1 MLYLVIERE
10 VIQMNIG
17 YKLFEMDT
25 RDGKLYPL
33 FIGKKEETKMGE
45 WLRAE
50 HIPTKGFAV
59 RSGWHIGATVP
70 SAPHLIGADG
80 TYKSQRGKN
89 FVRVWCEVEYNDS
102 YDYTELAQT
111 EPKKCFVKMP
121 DNGFYRFKEPNGAL
135 WIITSDIK
143 LTRIIPEE
151 ERQQM
156 LRAKGFDEQKAIAKR
171 VEILKRKRGE

>member
-1 MLYLVIERE
+1 
-10 VIQMNIG
+10 MNIG

-50 HIPTKGFAV
+50 HIPTKNFAV
-59 RSGWHIGATVP
+59 RSGWHLGAEFP

-111 EPKKCFVKMP
+111 EPNKCFVKMP
-121 DNGFYRFKEPNGAL
+121 DNGFYRFKEANGSP

-143 LTRIIPEE
+143 LIRIIPED
-151 ERQQM
+151 ERQKM
-156 LRAKGFDEQKAIAKR
+156 LKEMGFDEATAIARR
-171 VEILKRKRGE
+171 VEILKAKSKG

>member
-1 MLYLVIERE
+1 
-10 VIQMNIG
+10 MNIG
-17 YKLFEMDT
+17 YKLFEMDV

-50 HIPTKGFAV
+50 HLPTKGFAV
-59 RSGWHIGATVP
+59 RSGWHIGANLP

-89 FVRVWCEVEYNDS
+89 FKRVWCEVEYNDTH
-102 YDYTELAQT
+102 DYTEWAQSL
-111 EPKKCFVKMP
+111 PKHCFEEIP
-121 DNGFYRFKEPNGAL
+121 DDGFYRFKEPNGAL

-143 LTRIIPEE
+143 LLRIIPEA
-151 ERQQM
+151 ERQQI
-156 LRAKGFDEQKAIAKR
+156 LRDRGFNEAEAIKRR
-171 VEILKRKRGE
+171 VEILKAKSKG